1 MGSMVEKDSERLM
14 DELDFFRRAR
24 RFVRRASRRVRR
36 RVRRTYR
43 RVRRRVRRTYRRVR
57 RHVRRASR
65 HVRRHVRRAYR
76 HVRRAARHVS
86 RGIRKGLRFLN
97 DKLKVLKIAQ
107 ALKSLI
113 SKGLDFFGFNF
124 VKDARELRSMLVER
138 SVNRL
143 RSRLVRFIA
152 NNFCKKIL
160 EKIPKV
166 GQALMVLRAKRSL
179 ARKVNTV
186 FKRICGALGHNKSI
200 EDHFQRMGQKII
212 SQKTLRYLPYHNRR
226 IPIVGT
232 TLAGEI
238 EHLRTRIITAIL
250 SRYGLCDGKRRS
262 RRRRSRRR
270 RSRRR
275 RYRSRRR
282 RRYRSRRRR
291 YRRRR
296 RSRRRYRRR
305 RRSRRR
311 YRSRRRRYRRRRR
324 SRRRRRYR
332 SRRRRYR
339 RRRRSRR
346 R

>member
-1 MGSMVEKDSERLM
+1 MG
-14 DELDFFRRAR
+14 
-24 RFVRRASRRVRR
+24 
-36 RVRRTYR
+36 
-43 RVRRRVRRTYRRVR
+43 
-57 RHVRRASR
+57 
-65 HVRRHVRRAYR
+65 
-76 HVRRAARHVS
+76 
-86 RGIRKGLRFLN
+86 
-97 DKLKVLKIAQ
+97 
-107 ALKSLI
+107 
-113 SKGLDFFGFNF
+113 
-124 VKDARELRSMLVER
+124 KDARELRSMLVER
-138 SVNRL
+138 SANRV

-270 RSRRR
+270 RRYRSRRR

-282 RRYRSRRRR
+282 RSRRRRR
-291 YRRRR
+291 YRLFGSRRR
-296 RSRRRYRRR
+296 RSRRRRSRRR
-305 RRSRRR
+305 RRYRLFGSRQRRR
-311 YRSRRRRYRRRRR
+311 YRSRRRRYRSRRRR
-324 SRRRRRYR
+324 SRRRRRRYR
-332 SRRRRYR
+332 SRRYR
-339 RRRRSRR
+339 RR
-346 R
+346 

>member
-1 MGSMVEKDSERLM
+1 MG
-14 DELDFFRRAR
+14 DELDFWRRAR
-24 RFVRRASRRVRR
+24 RRVRRASRQVRR
-36 RVRRTYR
+36 R
-43 RVRRRVRRTYRRVR
+43 
-57 RHVRRASR
+57 VRRASR

-166 GQALMVLRAKRSL
+166 GQALMVLRARRSL

-186 FKRICGALGHNKSI
+186 FKKICGALGHNKSI

-212 SQKTLRYLPYHNRR
+212 SQKTLSYLPYHNRR
-226 IPIVGT
+226 IPVVGT

-238 EHLRTRIITAIL
+238 VNLRTRIITAIL

-275 RYRSRRR
+275 RSRRR

-291 YRRRR
+291 YRSRRR
-296 RSRRRYRRR
+296 RSRRR
-305 RRSRRR
+305 RS
-311 YRSRRRRYRRRRR
+311 
-324 SRRRRRYR
+324 RRRRYR
-332 SRRRRYR
+332 SRRRRR
-339 RRRRSRR
+339 RWR
-346 R
+346 

>member
-1 MGSMVEKDSERLM
+1 MG
-14 DELDFFRRAR
+14 
-24 RFVRRASRRVRR
+24 
-36 RVRRTYR
+36 
-43 RVRRRVRRTYRRVR
+43 

-107 ALKSLI
+107 ALKNLI

-138 SVNRL
+138 SANRV

-152 NNFCKKIL
+152 NNFCKKVL

-200 EDHFQRMGQKII
+200 EDHFQRMGQKIR
-212 SQKTLRYLPYHNRR
+212 SQKTLSYLPYHDRR
-226 IPIVGT
+226 IPVVGT

-238 EHLRTRIITAIL
+238 VNLRTRIITAIL

-270 RSRRR
+270 R
-275 RYRSRRR
+275 
-282 RRYRSRRRR
+282 RYRSRRRR
-291 YRRRR
+291 YR
-296 RSRRRYRRR
+296 S
-305 RRSRRR
+305 
-311 YRSRRRRYRRRRR
+311 RRRYRRRRR

-339 RRRRSRR
+339 RRRYRRRRRSRR
-346 R
+346 RRRRWR